1 MSVLNYESC
10 MVRATLIDLN
20 PVEPKYY
27 RFMISLKKYIG
38 SCNVLSPK
46 ICFPKN
52 INAKA
57 FNMLTNQNEA
67 KTMTKHIS
75 CDCKRKFNSTTCN
88 SNQKWSNKTCQCEH
102 KNYHNCKKDYS
113 WNPSIS
119 ISENGE
125 YLKGIA
131 NTSAIEWDEIITA
144 MDIVST

>member
-1 MSVLNYESC
+1 

-46 ICFPKN
+46 ICFPKY
-52 INAKA
+52 INVKA

-131 NTSAIEWDEIITA
+131 NTSAIEWYEIITA